1 MKGKQIL
8 ILVMFLLLCSFAS
21 ASYDNYFIED
31 GISAWYL
38 NDTEHQSFSE
48 SSTLRFSDTF
58 TGTNGDPISTTN
70 WDTYYTGGTSQL
82 TEINSNAM
90 RTTVTPPC
98 GYTRLA
104 VTQSDNAYSIT
115 EELVFN
121 FSIKRN
127 SDLDNEQVIY
137 IQDTHLSSGT
147 YETGKY
153 TGIRATSAGTY
164 ELINVNAS
172 SSVNVLETISSTTTS
187 FNDFQLRINILQQ
200 TYTLYLNG
208 DFIGSDNIYFPAN
221 NYYITLAVSNYDCNF
236 GRYGYFDDIYLYD
249 NNLTLNVKDYIG
261 TNDGTLHG
269 KIFNHGTITGATL
282 NNNLTGAITGAT
294 WNTSCSLPDGSIGN
308 CLEFDGGN
316 NKLTLDSSLTNNE
329 DSSFCSWIYLNDI
342 GGADSGRI
350 FDDGKFLIW
359 YQSST
364 DKLLTSN
371 DGDSTYIR
379 SSAISSNS
387 WNYICVI
394 RESTST
400 STFYINGISD
410 TSGNTGT
417 IQSGTTNSV
426 LGNRNSGDRGWAGS
440 IKDVKILDKAL
451 TSDEVLDLYNS
462 GVANYSGYAHEIN
475 FPLNE
480 GTGTEVYTKEG
491 KFGGYYDFDG
501 VDDII
506 TATGHGFTSADTF
519 TISAWI
525 KPSLTEISGGI
536 VTEYDPAN
544 TGWDLDLSSGYIIM
558 NLRGSSSLSSGAVG
572 PDLRDGVWHYVSSVI
587 SNTTILMY
595 VDGVLVSTTNGNWVS
610 SVTNQPLWIGARYHT
625 NPAGYYPFNGS
636 IGEVQIHNRRLSQP
650 EIVEEMNS
658 NAVTNPEGIVGYYDF
673 NELSGAIVYDNNQ
686 LSTGPR
692 QNISSPEDP
701 VFSWDKAINFDGV
714 DDIITATGHGFTSA
728 DTFTISTWIK
738 PSLTEISGGIVTEYD
753 PANTGWDLDLSS
765 GQIIMDLRGTSI
777 LSSGAVGPDLRD
789 GVWHYVSSV
798 VSNTTILMYV
808 DGVLVSTTNGNWVS
822 SVTNQPLW
830 IGARYHPSPAG
841 YYPFNG
847 SIADVRIYNRSLTDS
862 EIQTLYYG
870 LQDINI
876 VTDTIGSTTNNY
888 YWNIESIYGSPYTT
902 RNNASLDVPVGNF
915 TFNLTNDLGF
925 YNLTNYVLEITPT
938 TSEYVLPI
946 YNSVLNLTLFD
957 VLANET
963 KENITVDVTY
973 SDSSTAQY
981 LGDGTLIQ
989 IPNKKGQEMNV
1000 AWTSQD
1006 SISDGNFDYTTE
1018 NMSEN
1023 YTYDVYSSN
1032 SVRIYLYD
1040 IATGSLI
1047 NENITLTITNLN
1059 ESYINTQTINGGSF
1073 NLSGL
1078 EPDTYSITASGENFS
1093 RQVYPITVTAFS
1105 TQELNIF
1112 LTKTTEETIFTIKEA
1127 STKNVIEGATVTIK
1141 QIVNNTWTIISV
1153 LNSDITGRVIFGY
1166 NSDVHYSYIISAD
1179 GYTLKTFDLNPI
1191 IFTSYNVWLEKS
1203 SAEDTT
1209 GDLKNIQVVYSPS
1222 KYFNGAINNV
1232 SLDFISPYGEFTNF
1246 GYTITSQGDTFINS
1260 SNNAYGGT
1268 LTTGLLIENASIG
1281 SIVSINYYYTKSNG
1295 VSQSYTVNFLV
1306 ENTTSGINA
1315 KIGDTYGMNILE
1327 RIIVYLIIMLVV
1339 AGAGAIYGGS
1349 IGASVVS
1356 LFVAGYF
1363 MHIEFLPIWLIAPSM
1378 VFMGFLTLGGK
1389 K

>member
-544 TGWDLDLSSGYIIM
+544 TGWDLDLSSG
-558 NLRGSSSLSSGAVG
+558 
-572 PDLRDGVWHYVSSVI
+572 
-587 SNTTILMY
+587 
-595 VDGVLVSTTNGNWVS
+595 
-610 SVTNQPLWIGARYHT
+610 
-625 NPAGYYPFNGS
+625 
-636 IGEVQIHNRRLSQP
+636 
-650 EIVEEMNS
+650 
-658 NAVTNPEGIVGYYDF
+658 
-673 NELSGAIVYDNNQ
+673 
-686 LSTGPR
+686 
-692 QNISSPEDP
+692 
-701 VFSWDKAINFDGV
+701 
-714 DDIITATGHGFTSA
+714 
-728 DTFTISTWIK
+728 
-738 PSLTEISGGIVTEYD
+738 
-753 PANTGWDLDLSS
+753 
-765 GQIIMDLRGTSI
+765 QIIMDLRGTSI

-1078 EPDTYSITASGENFS
+1078 EPDTYLITASGENFS